1 MSAARS
7 PDGGKT
13 HSASRR
19 VLEGQSELALLDGHQ
34 PDGLRPDVALAEQ
47 VRQLDIQVAHLELA
61 LRSQRQIGVAIGLVA
76 QRFGCTTDQAW
87 RVLVRL
93 SQNTNIKVR
102 EVARLLCEAFDGV
115 SKSEDSELLR
125 VLAVQMPASG
135 WPGIPTVPHV
145 EVDASSGNREDA

>member
-1 MSAARS
+1 MSAAH
-7 PDGGKT
+7 PPGGGKY

-19 VLEGQSELALLDGHQ
+19 VLEGQSELALLDGAQ
-34 PDGLRPDVALAEQ
+34 PDGLRPEVALAEQ
-47 VRQLDIQVAHLELA
+47 VRQLDAQVAHLELA
-61 LRSQRQIGVAIGLVA
+61 LRSQRQIGVVIGLVA

-115 SKSEDSELLR
+115 SKSEDAELLR

-135 WPGIPTVPHV
+135 WPGIPTAPPVEDGVPG
-145 EVDASSGNREDA
+145 GNHTGT